1 MIAVPA
7 AELWSRVQIGW
18 PRRFAIVQFPNP
30 PLLLA
35 LAGWVL
41 AVASDGAI
49 HQFGRIL
56 FNGALAVW
64 AGGEAFYGVNW
75 FRRLL
80 GVAVLLWVAIRLAGG
95 L

>member
-18 PRRFAIVQFPNP
+18 PRCFAIVQFPNP

-41 AVASDGAI
+41 AAASTGAI
-49 HQFGRIL
+49 HQVGRIF
-56 FNGALAVW
+56 FNAALAVW
-64 AGGEAFYGVNW
+64 AAGEAFYGVNW

-80 GVAVLLWVAIRLAGG
+80 GVGVLIWIALRLAGG